1 MSTKTIRWVLAH
13 EPLDIFLRAAEKFA
27 KQVSQASKGQLAV
40 EILSLKEYAD
50 KYNNGVT
57 ITYPE
62 LVEHLNAGKLEISQM
77 YTQTLGLY
85 ARDFSALDLPFLFTD
100 DDHASRVLDGA
111 IGQNLLRG
119 LSANPATKNIKGLA
133 FTYSGGFT
141 VLSANRKITSID
153 DLAGLKVRV
162 PISPVINS
170 YVQELGM
177 DPVTLD
183 LADMPEAYAQGAIDA
198 SEITYRRLYEVA
210 GQDYTDTIVHSHHD
224 LFLTSIIFNQA
235 FWDTLTVDLQQVIRD
250 AAMLAAQE
258 ERVDAIEDDAVHR
271 AKCLD
276 DGITVQ
282 DPSPEL
288 AQELRARSAN
298 VYAKF
303 EDYFTPGLVRKI
315 RSA

>member
-27 KQVSQASKGQLAV
+27 QQVSQASNGELAV

-50 KYNNGVT
+50 KYNSGVT

-62 LVEHLNAGKLEISQM
+62 LVEHLNDGKLEISQM
-77 YTQTLGLY
+77 YTHTLGLY
-85 ARDFSALDLPFLFTD
+85 ARDFRVLDLPFLFKD

-119 LSANPATKNIKGLA
+119 LSTNPATKNIKGLA

-141 VLSANRKITSID
+141 VFSAKRTINSIE
-153 DLAGLKVRV
+153 DLAGLRVRV

-170 YVQELGM
+170 YVTELGM
-177 DPVTLD
+177 EPVTLD
-183 LADMPEAYAQGAIDA
+183 LAEMPAAYESGTIDA

-210 GQDYTDTIVHSHHD
+210 GQDYTHTILHSHHD
-224 LFLTSIIFNQA
+224 LFLTSIIFNQD
-235 FWDTLTVDLQQVIRD
+235 FWDTLTVDLQQVIRE
-250 AAMLAAQE
+250 AAMLAAQQ
-258 ERVDAIEDDAVHR
+258 ERVDAIEDDQVHR
-271 AKCLD
+271 AKCLA
-276 DGITVQ
+276 DGIVVQ

-288 AQELRARSAN
+288 AQQLRARSNN
-298 VYAKF
+298 VYKKF
-303 EDYFTPGLVRKI
+303 EGQLTPGLVRNI
-315 RSA
+315 RFA

>member
-27 KQVSQASKGQLAV
+27 KQVSQASKGELAV

-50 KYNNGVT
+50 KYNNGVA

-119 LSANPATKNIKGLA
+119 LSANPATKNVKGLA

-141 VLSANRKITSID
+141 VLSANRKIASID
-153 DLAGLKVRV
+153 DLAGLRVRV

-170 YVQELGM
+170 YVSELGM
-177 DPVTLD
+177 TPVTLD
-183 LADMPEAYAQGAIDA
+183 LADMPKAYAQGDIDA

-235 FWDTLTVDLQQVIRD
+235 FWDTLTVDLQQVIRE

-258 ERVDAIEDDAVHR
+258 ERVDAIDDDAVHR

-282 DPSPEL
+282 DPSAEL

-298 VYAKF
+298 VYAKYA
-303 EDYFTPGLVRKI
+303 DYFTPGLVRKI
-315 RSA
+315 QSA